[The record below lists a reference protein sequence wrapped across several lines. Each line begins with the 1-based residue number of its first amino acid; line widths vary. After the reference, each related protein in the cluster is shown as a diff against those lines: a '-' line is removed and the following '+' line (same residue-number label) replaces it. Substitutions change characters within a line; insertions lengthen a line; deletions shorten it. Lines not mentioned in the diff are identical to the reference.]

1 MQNYKY
7 EEKKVKQPKQTKQTQ
22 KQQNQIKNLI
32 ISK

>member
-7 EEKKVKQPKQTKQTQ
+7 EEKKVKQPTQTKQTQ